1 MMDEQN
7 QNPGWNFFENI
18 YKNSIQSGKTFSDD
32 MIDVIKE
39 EFEKMY
45 KQYQEYIKNNVT
57 PKEKE

>member
-1 MMDEQN
+1 MDEQN

-18 YKNSIQSGKTFSDD
+18 YKNNIQGGKTFSDE